1 MDAKKKI
8 MQFIGPNW
16 IPGIVMIIIFPLA
29 FFGLIH
35 LLFIALP
42 ANNTAKRC
50 LKKLE
55 ENGQLE
61 QAAAEL
67 TSHNAKQY
75 MDGKLILTDHFVFCK
90 KSGQIFTYDEFVW
103 IYRHTFT
110 QRVLLIPIRVTESLY
125 ASTMIAKTGKPSQ
138 AYPIASMGKD
148 KMDQIKNAMVEIY
161 NHNRNCMIGYSDQNI
176 AVHKQMLKK

>member
-16 IPGIVMIIIFPLA
+16 IPGIVMIILFPLA

-42 ANNTAKRC
+42 ANGAARRS

-67 TSHNAKQY
+67 TSHSAKQY

-90 KSGQIFTYDEFVW
+90 KSGQIYTYDEFVW
-103 IYRHTFT
+103 LYRHTFT
-110 QRVLLIPIRVTESLY
+110 QRLLLIPIRVTESLY
-125 ASTMIAKTGKPSQ
+125 ASTTIANTGKPSK
-138 AYPIASMGKD
+138 AFPIASMGKD
-148 KMDQIKNAMVEIY
+148 KMDQIKNAIVEIY

-176 AVHKQMLKK
+176 AAHKQMLKN